1 MALPVSLNSSIT
13 AYNFPALTCFS
24 TAVTGN
30 GVYAKTNTYYDGPQG
45 LEGTNYANGTPV
57 DGQSLIIFFAGGDP
71 AFGMWYMNL
80 YCDNNNGYAYN
91 PSTDAA
97 NIPETGWR
105 LGNPAS
111 PGEAIPLVLSG
122 IRANADPYAP
132 WGGFA
137 NWQRLRLLEYV

>member
-1 MALPVSLNSSIT
+1 MALPVSLNNSIT
-13 AYNFPALTCFS
+13 AYNFTGLTCSS
-24 TAVTGN
+24 TPVTAN
-30 GVYAKTNTYYDGPQG
+30 GRYAKANAYYDGPQG

-57 DGQSLIIFFAGGDP
+57 NGQSLIIFFAGGDP
-71 AFGMWYMNL
+71 TTGMWYINFH
-80 YCDNNNGYAYN
+80 CDYNNGYAYN

-105 LGNPAS
+105 LGNPAD
-111 PGEAIPLVLSG
+111 PGAAIPLVLSG
-122 IRANADPYAP
+122 VRAPDPYAP